1 MSADIGS
8 VTTTRPVAR
17 SDPMTSICTSAPD
30 SRRACIQPV
39 SPATASHVVT
49 AQPSSP
55 IGVTTGSAVG
65 VTADDGELET
75 STAGLAAASLTV
87 ELAAIGSAS
96 SGVMA
101 MASSPIRSRL
111 TAALVAISTQPV
123 VDVGSWGGGP
133 SSDGWRHPRS

>member
-1 MSADIGS
+1 
-8 VTTTRPVAR
+8 
-17 SDPMTSICTSAPD
+17 MTSICTSAPD
-30 SRRACIQPV
+30 GRRACIQPV

-55 IGVTTGSAVG
+55 IGVTTGSEVG
-65 VTADDGELET
+65 VAAVDGELET

-87 ELAAIGSAS
+87 ELAAIGSGER

-111 TAALVAISTQPV
+111 TAAGGDQHTAGGRCGF
-123 VDVGSWGGGP
+123 VGRGAELH
-133 SSDGWRHPRS
+133 GWRHARS